1 MTGDADLVHEV
12 EDPKKEIA
20 RIFIRRLPKW
30 EEVGVI
36 LVVVIFELE
45 RGKGIGGQ
53 SLINA
58 TLEAECIDKG
68 NEPIGVV
75 CHDGKMQW

>member
-12 EDPKKEIA
+12 EDPKKEIS

-45 RGKGIGGQ
+45 SGKGIGGQ
-53 SLINA
+53 SLINT

-75 CHDGKMQW
+75 CHDGEMQW